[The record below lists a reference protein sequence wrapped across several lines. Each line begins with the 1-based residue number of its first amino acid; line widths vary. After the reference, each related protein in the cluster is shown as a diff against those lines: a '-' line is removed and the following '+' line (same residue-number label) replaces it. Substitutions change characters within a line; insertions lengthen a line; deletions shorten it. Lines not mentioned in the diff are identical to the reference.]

1 MHTTLHI
8 YISVTMTAND

>member
-8 YISVTMTAND
+8 YISVTITAND